1 MLLTLLL
8 NLKCLW
14 GKRMNVF
21 QIERLLAD
29 IAKDKTM
36 PLETKVN
43 KLEDVCGSLV
53 QLMKDMTASIVQL
66 GDLHNQ
72 TAEFIDGMF
81 SNEESD
87 IVNLE

>member
-1 MLLTLLL
+1 
-8 NLKCLW
+8 
-14 GKRMNVF
+14 MNIF

-36 PLETKVN
+36 SLENKVN

-53 QLMKDMTASIVQL
+53 QLMKDMASSIVEL

-72 TAEFIDGMF
+72 TTTFINGMF
-81 SNEESD
+81 DEADNVSITPD
-87 IVNLE
+87 D